1 MPGYRIFEKK
11 FLKPYKSNGFEQ
23 HPDKMGFLDF
33 LREVN
38 NYATELPK
46 FGRYCVVGIDELLY
60 MSGTESRNS
69 VAVDIHRQLG
79 SVAQHLERKLLDV
92 QIVCKGKLIRGD
104 VLWLEYRKERLPIDV
119 IFGDLHKQEDRNGNE
134 FYVASFNLTSG

>member
-11 FLKPYKSNGFEQ
+11 FLKPHKGNGFEQ
-23 HPDKMGFLDF
+23 NPDKIGILDF

-60 MSGTESRNS
+60 MAGTENRRS
-69 VAVDIHRQLG
+69 VAADIHRQL
-79 SVAQHLERKLLDV
+79 SSAAQQLQKKLLDV

-104 VLWLEYRKERLPIDV
+104 ALWLDYRQEKLPIDV
-119 IFGDLHKQEDRNGNE
+119 IFGDLHKQEDGNGNE
-134 FYVASFNLTSG
+134 FYVAGFNLTSG